1 MDVPQSPPRILKK
14 GKILLLSGIELR
26 FVHHVA
32 RSVVTVPTHM
42 SQLLSIIKEM
52 CIYVVKYH
60 QSLVTQSSVVATM
73 TWSCQPFF
81 GIKLEQ

>member
-1 MDVPQSPPRILKK
+1 VCPQSGSGILKE

-26 FVHHVA
+26 FDDRVA

-52 CIYVVKYH
+52 CTYVVKYH
-60 QSLVTQSSVVATM
+60 QSLITQSSVVATM

-81 GIKLEQ
+81 WIKIEQ